1 MIGLR
6 SRQAP
11 YYQYSTLDAECAR
24 DAARRKA
31 AEWFSLSF
39 DSIFFAGDRG
49 HPERNRLSGGT
60 REAPAD
66 SVFVRE
72 IPRPARENPAS
83 GMTPERTEF
92 ESGLRRTL
100 VEFWEAEDHTYD
112 KGSNIFRESSLAKRT
127 STSVVKTSSPKPDGP
142 GCRVA
147 LIGFGIVGRSVAK
160 ILCEGQS
167 SSLRLTCICNRNVER
182 KKQAW
187 VPSDVT
193 WTDDVQSVLQSDA
206 DVVIELIGG
215 LTPAEQIVRGA
226 LEAGKSV
233 VTANK
238 QLIARHG
245 TELLQLAASKG
256 CQLEFGA
263 SVAGGVPV
271 LPALRTGLCGDRLHG
286 IAGILNGTCN
296 YILSR
301 IESARIPFS
310 EALEEA
316 QARGYAE
323 ADASEDLD
331 GGDARAKLTILAL
344 AGLHTQVAPESIR
357 ARTIRTLDAID
368 FDYAAQL
375 GCTIRQISR
384 ADLKGD
390 TLFAEVGPCLVASD
404 SPFGRVQRNLN
415 LVLTS
420 GQYGGDMA
428 FLGAG
433 AGGDPTA
440 VAVVS
445 DVMFVAQRLRA
456 EKQAA
461 ASTMAA
467 AQISSPT
474 ISSDFETPWYLRFF
488 VRDQPGIVAR
498 LAQILARHHLNID
511 SLLQK
516 PGFEKSSL
524 PFVITLEPCRD
535 SQLHPALEE
544 MSGLEFTLRPCLC
557 LPILK

>member
-1 MIGLR
+1 LLKKP
-6 SRQAP
+6 SKSVAN
-11 YYQYSTLDAECAR
+11 
-24 DAARRKA
+24 AAA
-31 AEWFSLSF
+31 
-39 DSIFFAGDRG
+39 DRG
-49 HPERNRLSGGT
+49 TER
-60 REAPAD
+60 
-66 SVFVRE
+66 
-72 IPRPARENPAS
+72 AS
-83 GMTPERTEF
+83 
-92 ESGLRRTL
+92 
-100 VEFWEAEDHTYD
+100 A
-112 KGSNIFRESSLAKRT
+112 
-127 STSVVKTSSPKPDGP
+127 
-142 GCRVA
+142 CRVA
-147 LIGFGIVGRSVAK
+147 LVGFGTVGREVAK
-160 ILCEGQS
+160 ILCESGNK
-167 SSLRLTCICNRNVER
+167 SLRLTHICNRNVER
-182 KKQAW
+182 KKQPW
-187 VPSDVT
+187 VPSEVI
-193 WTDDVQSVLQSDA
+193 WTDDVQSVLNSD
-206 DVVIELIGG
+206 VHIVIELIGG
-215 LTPAEQIVRGA
+215 LNPAEQIVRGA
-226 LEAGKSV
+226 FQAGKSV

-245 TELLQLAASKG
+245 PDLLQLAASKG

-331 GGDARAKLTILAL
+331 GGDARAKLAILAL
-344 AGLHTQVAPESIR
+344 AGLHTRVAPESVR
-357 ARTIRTLDAID
+357 ARTIRAIDAVD
-368 FDYAAQL
+368 FDYAADL

-390 TLFAEVGPCLVASD
+390 TLFADVGPCLVPTD
-404 SPFGRVQRNLN
+404 SPFGRVHRNLN
-415 LVLTS
+415 LVVTS

-445 DVMFVAQRLRA
+445 DLMFVAQSL
-456 EKQAA
+456 AA
-461 ASTMAA
+461 GVGRRDVASDVSAP
-467 AQISSPT
+467 SV
-474 ISSDFETPWYLRFF
+474 SSDFETPWYLRFF
-488 VRDQPGIVAR
+488 VRDRPGIVAR
-498 LAQILARHHLNID
+498 LAQILAAHHLNID

-516 PGFEKSSL
+516 PGYDKASL

-535 SQLHPALEE
+535 ALLHPALEE
-544 MSGLEFTLRPCLC
+544 MAGLDFAIRPCLC
-557 LPILK
+557 LPILG

>member
-1 MIGLR
+1 MP
-6 SRQAP
+6 RQTSKPAVNAP
-11 YYQYSTLDAECAR
+11 THN
-24 DAARRKA
+24 RK
-31 AEWFSLSF
+31 
-39 DSIFFAGDRG
+39 
-49 HPERNRLSGGT
+49 ER
-60 REAPAD
+60 A
-66 SVFVRE
+66 SVR
-72 IPRPARENPAS
+72 
-83 GMTPERTEF
+83 
-92 ESGLRRTL
+92 
-100 VEFWEAEDHTYD
+100 
-112 KGSNIFRESSLAKRT
+112 
-127 STSVVKTSSPKPDGP
+127 
-142 GCRVA
+142 RVA
-147 LIGFGIVGRSVAK
+147 LIGFGTVGRAVAK
-160 ILCEGQS
+160 ILCENGN
-167 SSLRLTCICNRNVER
+167 SSLRLTHICNRNVER
-182 KKQAW
+182 KKQPW
-187 VPSDVT
+187 VPNDVI
-193 WTDDVQSVLQSDA
+193 WTDDLESVLKSDV
-206 DVVIELIGG
+206 DIVIELIGG
-215 LTPAEQIVRGA
+215 LNPAEQIVRSA
-226 LEAGKSV
+226 LASGKSV

-245 TELLQLAASKG
+245 SDLLQLASSKG
-256 CQLEFGA
+256 CQIEFGA

-301 IESARIPFS
+301 IESARIPFG

-331 GGDARAKLTILAL
+331 GGDARAKLAILAL
-344 AGLHTQVAPESIR
+344 AGLHTRVAPESVR
-357 ARTIRTLDAID
+357 ARTIRAVDAVD
-368 FDYAAQL
+368 FDYAAEL
-375 GCTIRQISR
+375 ECTIRQISR
-384 ADLKGD
+384 AVLKEN
-390 TLFAEVGPCLVASD
+390 TLFAEVGPCLVPMD

-445 DVMFVAQRLRA
+445 DLMSVAEGLSAGAGKRN
-456 EKQAA
+456 A
-461 ASTMAA
+461 ASSVATPA
-467 AQISSPT
+467 

-498 LAQILARHHLNID
+498 LAQIMAAHHLNID

-516 PGFEKSSL
+516 PGFDKASL

-535 SQLHPALEE
+535 SVLHPALEE
-544 MSGLEFTLRPCLC
+544 MSGLEFAIRPCLC
-557 LPILK
+557 LPILR

>member
-1 MIGLR
+1 LATYEKNSVKGGAR
-6 SRQAP
+6 SAGG
-11 YYQYSTLDAECAR
+11 SV
-24 DAARRKA
+24 RK
-31 AEWFSLSF
+31 
-39 DSIFFAGDRG
+39 
-49 HPERNRLSGGT
+49 
-60 REAPAD
+60 
-66 SVFVRE
+66 
-72 IPRPARENPAS
+72 
-83 GMTPERTEF
+83 
-92 ESGLRRTL
+92 
-100 VEFWEAEDHTYD
+100 
-112 KGSNIFRESSLAKRT
+112 
-127 STSVVKTSSPKPDGP
+127 
-142 GCRVA
+142 VA
-147 LIGFGIVGRSVAK
+147 LIGFGTVGRAVAK
-160 ILCEGQS
+160 ILCERGDA
-167 SSLRLTCICNRNVER
+167 SLRLTHICNRNVEK

-187 VPSDVT
+187 VPADVV
-193 WTDDVQSVLQSDA
+193 WTEDVQSVLRSDA
-206 DVVIELIGG
+206 DIVIELIGG
-215 LTPAEQIVRGA
+215 LNPAEQIVRSA

-245 TELLQLAASKG
+245 PDLLELAARKG
-256 CQLEFGA
+256 AQLEFGA

-271 LPALRTGLCGDRLHG
+271 LPALRTGLSGDQLHG

-301 IESARIPFS
+301 IENARIPFS

-331 GGDARAKLTILAL
+331 GGDARAKLAILAL
-344 AGLHTQVAPESIR
+344 AGLHTRVEPESVR
-357 ARTIRTLDAID
+357 ARTIRPLDAVD

-390 TLFAEVGPCLVASD
+390 TLFAEVGPCLVPTD

-420 GQYGGDMA
+420 GRYGGDMA

-445 DVMFVAQRLRA
+445 DVKFVAESLAGGRRESGGQV
-456 EKQAA
+456 
-461 ASTMAA
+461 STAK
-467 AQISSPT
+467 ISC
-474 ISSDFETPWYLRFF
+474 DFETAWYLRFF

-498 LAQILARHHLNID
+498 LAQIMAEHRLNID

-516 PGFEKSSL
+516 PGFDKASL

-535 SQLHPALEE
+535 SMLHPALEE
-544 MSGLEFTLRPCLC
+544 MMGLDFALRPTLC

>member
-1 MIGLR
+1 M
-6 SRQAP
+6 
-11 YYQYSTLDAECAR
+11 
-24 DAARRKA
+24 
-31 AEWFSLSF
+31 
-39 DSIFFAGDRG
+39 
-49 HPERNRLSGGT
+49 
-60 REAPAD
+60 
-66 SVFVRE
+66 
-72 IPRPARENPAS
+72 
-83 GMTPERTEF
+83 
-92 ESGLRRTL
+92 
-100 VEFWEAEDHTYD
+100 
-112 KGSNIFRESSLAKRT
+112 
-127 STSVVKTSSPKPDGP
+127 
-142 GCRVA
+142 
-147 LIGFGIVGRSVAK
+147 GRAVAK
-160 ILCEGQS
+160 ILCESGDG
-167 SSLRLTCICNRNVER
+167 SLRLTHICNRNVER
-182 KKQAW
+182 KKQPW
-187 VPSDVT
+187 VPSNVI
-193 WTDDVQSVLQSDA
+193 WTDDVQSVLNSDVEI
-206 DVVIELIGG
+206 VVELIGG
-215 LTPAEQIVRGA
+215 LTPAEQIVRSA
-226 LEAGKSV
+226 LQAGKSV

-245 TELLQLAASKG
+245 PDLLRLAARQG

-331 GGDARAKLTILAL
+331 GGDARAKLGILAL
-344 AGLHTQVAPESIR
+344 AGLHTRVTPETVR
-357 ARTIRTLDAID
+357 ARTIRAVDSVD
-368 FDYAAQL
+368 FDYAADL
-375 GCTIRQISR
+375 DCTIRQISR
-384 ADLKGD
+384 AELKGD
-390 TLFAEVGPCLVASD
+390 TLFADVGPCLVPKD

-420 GQYGGDMA
+420 GEYGGDMA

-445 DVMFVAQRLRA
+445 DLMFVAQSVSAGAGKRKFASSVSTA
-456 EKQAA
+456 E
-461 ASTMAA
+461 
-467 AQISSPT
+467 

-488 VRDQPGIVAR
+488 VRDRPGIVAR
-498 LAQILARHHLNID
+498 LAEIMAAHHLNID

-535 SQLHPALEE
+535 AMLHPALEE
-544 MSGLEFTLRPCLC
+544 MSKLDFSIRPCLC
-557 LPILK
+557 LPILR

>member
-1 MIGLR
+1 M
-6 SRQAP
+6 P
-11 YYQYSTLDAECAR
+11 D
-24 DAARRKA
+24 
-31 AEWFSLSF
+31 
-39 DSIFFAGDRG
+39 
-49 HPERNRLSGGT
+49 
-60 REAPAD
+60 
-66 SVFVRE
+66 
-72 IPRPARENPAS
+72 PAS
-83 GMTPERTEF
+83 KTASRIAPENGTEKN
-92 ESGLRRTL
+92 
-100 VEFWEAEDHTYD
+100 A
-112 KGSNIFRESSLAKRT
+112 
-127 STSVVKTSSPKPDGP
+127 

-147 LIGFGIVGRSVAK
+147 LIGFGTVGQAVAK
-160 ILCEGQS
+160 ILCSEP
-167 SSLRLTCICNRNVER
+167 SLALSLTHICNRNIER
-182 KKQAW
+182 KKQNW
-187 VPSDVT
+187 VPCHVIWTEDVE
-193 WTDDVQSVLQSDA
+193 SVLKSDA
-206 DVVIELIGG
+206 DIVIELIGG
-215 LTPAEQIVRGA
+215 LTPAEQIVRRA
-226 LEAGKSV
+226 LESGKSV

-245 TELLQLAASKG
+245 PDLLQLAASNG
-256 CQLEFGA
+256 VHLEFGA

-271 LPALRTGLCGDRLHG
+271 LPALRTGLSGDSLHG

-301 IESARIPFS
+301 IENARIPFS

-331 GGDARAKLTILAL
+331 GGDARAKLAILAL
-344 AGLHTQVAPESIR
+344 AGLRTRVIAESVR
-357 ARTIRTLDAID
+357 ARTIRTIDAVD

-384 ADLKGD
+384 ADLNGD
-390 TLFAEVGPCLVASD
+390 TLFAEVGPCLVPTD

-420 GQYGGDMA
+420 GKYGGDMA

-445 DVMFVAQRLRA
+445 DVMFMARGVSARSDSA
-456 EKQAA
+456 EVLA
-461 ASTMAA
+461 T
-467 AQISSPT
+467 PT
-474 ISSDFETPWYLRFF
+474 VSSDFETAWYLRFF

-498 LAQILARHHLNID
+498 LAEILAAHHLNID

-535 SQLHPALEE
+535 SLLHPALQE
-544 MSGLEFTLRPCLC
+544 MSGLDFCTRPCLC
-557 LPILK
+557 LPILH

>member
-1 MIGLR
+1 VSETKSLPKRISKPVG
-6 SRQAP
+6 
-11 YYQYSTLDAECAR
+11 
-24 DAARRKA
+24 KA
-31 AEWFSLSF
+31 AQQQ
-39 DSIFFAGDRG
+39 RR
-49 HPERNRLSGGT
+49 ER
-60 REAPAD
+60 
-66 SVFVRE
+66 
-72 IPRPARENPAS
+72 
-83 GMTPERTEF
+83 
-92 ESGLRRTL
+92 
-100 VEFWEAEDHTYD
+100 
-112 KGSNIFRESSLAKRT
+112 
-127 STSVVKTSSPKPDGP
+127 STT
-142 GCRVA
+142 CRVA
-147 LIGFGIVGRSVAK
+147 LIGFGTVGRVVAR
-160 ILCEGQS
+160 ILSENRNG
-167 SSLRLTCICNRNVER
+167 SLRLTHICNRHVEK
-182 KKQAW
+182 KKQPW
-187 VPSDVT
+187 VPSDVI
-193 WTDDVQSVLQSDA
+193 WTDDVDSVLQSD
-206 DVVIELIGG
+206 VNIVIELIGG
-215 LTPAEQIVRGA
+215 LNPAEQIVRSA
-226 LEAGKSV
+226 LASGKSV

-245 TELLQLAASKG
+245 SDLLQLARSHG
-256 CQLEFGA
+256 CQIEFGA

-301 IESARIPFS
+301 IENARIPFS

-331 GGDARAKLTILAL
+331 GGDARAKLAILAL
-344 AGLHTQVAPESIR
+344 AGLHTQVAPESVR
-357 ARTIRTLDAID
+357 ARTIRSVDAVD
-368 FDYAAQL
+368 FDYAAEL
-375 GCTIRQISR
+375 RCTIRQISR
-384 ADLKGD
+384 ADLKD
-390 TLFAEVGPCLVASD
+390 ETLFAEVGPCLVPTD

-445 DVMFVAQRLRA
+445 DLMFVAEGLCA
-456 EKQAA
+456 DPAKGSAA
-461 ASTMAA
+461 KGGVAGDVSTPVVTPV
-467 AQISSPT
+467 STPK

-498 LAQILARHHLNID
+498 LAQILASHHLNID

-516 PGFEKSSL
+516 PGFDKASL

-535 SQLHPALEE
+535 SVLHPALQE
-544 MSGLEFTLRPCLC
+544 MSGLDFSIRPCLC
-557 LPILK
+557 LPILM

>member
-1 MIGLR
+1 MKAGR
-6 SRQAP
+6 DSGHQGAP
-11 YYQYSTLDAECAR
+11 PC
-24 DAARRKA
+24 K
-31 AEWFSLSF
+31 
-39 DSIFFAGDRG
+39 I
-49 HPERNRLSGGT
+49 
-60 REAPAD
+60 
-66 SVFVRE
+66 
-72 IPRPARENPAS
+72 
-83 GMTPERTEF
+83 
-92 ESGLRRTL
+92 
-100 VEFWEAEDHTYD
+100 
-112 KGSNIFRESSLAKRT
+112 
-127 STSVVKTSSPKPDGP
+127 
-142 GCRVA
+142 A
-147 LIGFGIVGRSVAK
+147 LIGFGTVGRAVAR
-160 ILCEGQS
+160 ILCES
-167 SSLRLTCICNRNVER
+167 ANPSLRLTHICNRNVEK

-187 VPSDVT
+187 VPSDVV
-193 WTDDVQSVLQSDA
+193 WTDDVESVLKSDV
-206 DVVIELIGG
+206 DIVIELIGG
-215 LTPAEQIVRGA
+215 LTPAEQIVRSA
-226 LEAGKSV
+226 LGSGKSV
-233 VTANK
+233 ITANK

-245 TELLQLAASKG
+245 PALLQLAANKG

-301 IESARIPFS
+301 IENARIPFS

-331 GGDARAKLTILAL
+331 GGDARAKLAILAL
-344 AGLHTQVAPESIR
+344 AGLHTQVAPESVR
-357 ARTIRTLDAID
+357 ARTIRPLDAVD

-384 ADLKGD
+384 AELKGD
-390 TLFAEVGPCLVASD
+390 TLFAEVGPCLVPSD

-445 DVMFVAQRLRA
+445 DLMFVAQGMHGDKRELA
-456 EKQAA
+456 TIV
-461 ASTMAA
+461 STP
-467 AQISSPT
+467 SV
-474 ISSDFETPWYLRFF
+474 SSDFETAWYLRFF
-488 VRDQPGIVAR
+488 VRDQAGIVAR
-498 LAQILARHHLNID
+498 LAQILAAHRLNID
-511 SLLQK
+511 ALLQK
-516 PGFEKSSL
+516 PGFDKSSL

-544 MSGLEFTLRPCLC
+544 MAGLDFTLRPCLC
-557 LPILK
+557 LPILR